1 MNWYDASVSPEALPE
16 VRRLLNQLA
25 ATPDFLQEEAPVY
38 IARAPGRLDIM
49 GGIADYSGS
58 LVLEMPL
65 AVATLVAVQQTT
77 EPFVSIFSAAADEL
91 GNTPL
96 VTLPLEELCP
106 PGAPLDYETAHQLL
120 TAEASTAWA
129 AYIAGVIP
137 VLQREIGLEFHH
149 GLKIFVYSEVP
160 IGKGLSSSAS
170 LEVATMQALC
180 ALMQTSLDA
189 RQLALLCQKVEN
201 AVVGAPCGV
210 MDQFTV
216 VSGQEGHL
224 VALLCQPAEPQ
235 TPVILPA
242 EVEFWGID
250 SGLRHS
256 VSGSDY
262 TGVRVGAF
270 MGYRILAD
278 YAGLPVHPG
287 HAGAMVVEDFL
298 WQGYLANV
306 MPSTW
311 ESTYRDSIPLQMTGE
326 DFLTR
331 YGGFTDTATRIQ
343 PERIYAVRQPTAHPI
358 YEHQRV
364 RLFRA
369 LLAQPMLSE
378 EHLLL
383 LGELMYQSHASYSA
397 CGLGSPGT
405 DRLVQMVATAGE
417 ARGLYGAKIT
427 GGGSGGTVVVLAHRD
442 AHAEVQQIADAY
454 ALETHLHVTPLRGT
468 SPGAVAWGNLL
479 WHPRSP

>member
-1 MNWYDASVSPEALPE
+1 MNWYDESASPEQHPE
-16 VRRLLNQLA
+16 VRRLLNQLE
-25 ATPDFLQEEAPVY
+25 ATPDFLQEGAPIS

-65 AVATLVAVQQTT
+65 AVATLVAVQKSAD
-77 EPFVSIFSAAADEL
+77 PFVSILSMAASDL

-96 VTLPLEELCP
+96 VTLPLAQLCP
-106 PGAPLDYETAHQLL
+106 PAAPLDYGDARQLL

-129 AYIAGVIP
+129 AYIAGVMV
-137 VLQREIGLEFHH
+137 VLQRETGLEFHH
-149 GLKIFVYSEVP
+149 GLKIFVHCEVP

-170 LEVATMQALC
+170 LEVATMQAIC

-201 AVVGAPCGV
+201 VIVGAPCGI

-224 VALLCQPAEPQ
+224 LALLCQPAEPQ
-235 TPVILPA
+235 APVTVPA
-242 EVEFWGID
+242 EIEFWGID
-250 SGLRHS
+250 SGLRHA
-256 VSGSDY
+256 VNGSDY

-270 MGYRILAD
+270 MGYRILAE
-278 YAGLPVHPG
+278 YAGLPVTPG
-287 HAGAMVVEDFL
+287 PAGQLLIEDAL
-298 WQGYLANV
+298 WQGYLANIT
-306 MPSTW
+306 PSTW
-311 ESTYRDSIPLQMTGE
+311 ERIYRDQIPVELTGE

-331 YGGFTDTATRIQ
+331 YEGFTDTVTRIQ
-343 PERIYAVRQPTAHPI
+343 AERVYAVRQPTAHPI

-369 LLAQPMLSE
+369 LLAQPALSE

-397 CGLGSPGT
+397 CGLGSTGT
-405 DRLVQMVATAGE
+405 DRLVQMVATAGP

-442 AHAEVQQIADAY
+442 AHAEVQQVADAY
-454 ALETHLHVTPLRGT
+454 AQETHRQIALLHGT
-468 SPGAVAWGNLL
+468 SSGAIAWGNRIYYP
-479 WHPRSP
+479 HS